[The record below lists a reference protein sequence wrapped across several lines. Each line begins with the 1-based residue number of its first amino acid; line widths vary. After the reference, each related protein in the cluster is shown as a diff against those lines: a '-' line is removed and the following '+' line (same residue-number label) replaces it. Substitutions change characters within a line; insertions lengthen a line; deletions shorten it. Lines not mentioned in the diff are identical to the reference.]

1 MICKYFLP
9 LYGLLFYFVCSV
21 HKLYIFLKFSLSTY
35 CFFAQLLCIEF
46 PVFCWLEEVKA
57 DILSLVPDLKG
68 EDFSYFCHLSIMFTM
83 CFLCMVFTKEIISFY
98 YWFVEWFYHERV
110 LNFVTC
116 FSCFSWKKIFFPLH
130 CEACGMSVPWAG
142 IEPVVST
149 VKTQSPTHWTSR
161 GFPMWFFPSFC

>member
-110 LNFVTC
+110 LDFVKSYFCIQWHDCIPPSPSLLLIWYVTWVNLHVEPILH
-116 FSCFSWKKIFFPLH
+116 SWGKPY
-130 CEACGMSVPWAG
+130 MV
-142 IEPVVST
+142 
-149 VKTQSPTHWTSR
+149 
-161 GFPMWFFPSFC
+161 